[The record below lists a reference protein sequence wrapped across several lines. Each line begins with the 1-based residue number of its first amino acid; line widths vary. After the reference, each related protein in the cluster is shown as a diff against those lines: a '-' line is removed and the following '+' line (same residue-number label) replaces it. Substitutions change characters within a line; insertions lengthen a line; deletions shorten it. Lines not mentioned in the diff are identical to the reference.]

1 MPFFPMALLK
11 RRSDIVME
19 NEVMTTKGV
28 GKVIKPVVKMTTKE
42 RETSKWKDREEGR
55 VRRG

>member
-1 MPFFPMALLK
+1 MALLK
-11 RRSDIVME
+11 SRSDIVRE
-19 NEVMTTKGV
+19 NEVKTTKGV